1 MLLRA
6 IFKCIYKIINRF
18 SKQKLD
24 VAPSYERG
32 KNPFPKDWRMHAFF
46 MDALP
51 ILNEKVAS
59 AESKENTLEAYEDII
74 DKLKK
79 QKISSFYYLLDH

>member
-1 MLLRA
+1 MLHLLMKEEKS
-6 IFKCIYKIINRF
+6 I
-18 SKQKLD
+18 SKRLEN
-24 VAPSYERG
+24 AC
-32 KNPFPKDWRMHAFF
+32 FF

-79 QKISSFYYLLDH
+79 QTIS